1 MLGALL
7 LSGCGW
13 GAAGPYSGQVVDSN
27 GQGLPGAV
35 IASDQAATLSDGTGH
50 FTLATAMGT
59 VTVRKMRYHSR
70 QVNPA
75 QESTVIL
82 QSASRSLRVAWDQR
96 WHPPAMGGL
105 MQFLQTQG
113 FAIRSIESGDLP
125 GDMDLYVLP
134 TPAWF
139 TPEAY
144 QRYLQVAGAGGKI
157 VLLGEWGGYDG
168 VDMSACN
175 ALGAKAGIRFAT
187 AMVRTY
193 AMGLPQEWLTVRSF
207 RSGAL
212 AQGMEQGV
220 RLFTAGA
227 LDLEPQAYPLIQTA
241 SEGVRI
247 QGWSVGSQ
255 TLCAAGPLGRG
266 MILALSD
273 TSLWTDETGSDGVPH
288 WKTLDNARFA
298 VNLFNW

>member
-1 MLGALL
+1 M
-7 LSGCGW
+7 
-13 GAAGPYSGQVVDSN
+13 V
-27 GQGLPGAV
+27 
-35 IASDQAATLSDGTGH
+35 ASDQASTLSDAEGR
-50 FTLATAMGT
+50 FSLASAQGL
-59 VTVRKMRYHSR
+59 VTVHKIRYQTR
-70 QVNPA
+70 QLDPG
-75 QESTVIL
+75 QETTVIL
-82 QSASRSLRVAWDQR
+82 QPASRSIQVAWDQR

-105 MQFLQTQG
+105 MRFLQTQG
-113 FAIRSIESGDLP
+113 FAIHPVASGDLP
-125 GDMDLYVLP
+125 AAQDIYVLP

-157 VLLGEWGGYDG
+157 LLLGEWGGYDG

-193 AMGLPQEWLTVRSF
+193 AEGLPQEWLTLRSF
-207 RSGAL
+207 GSSSLG
-212 AQGMEQGV
+212 QGLQQGV

-227 LDLEPQAYPLIQTA
+227 LDIDPQAFALIQTA

-247 QGWSVGSQ
+247 QSWSVGSQ

-266 MILALSD
+266 MLLALSD

-288 WKTLDNARFA
+288 WQTLDNARFA